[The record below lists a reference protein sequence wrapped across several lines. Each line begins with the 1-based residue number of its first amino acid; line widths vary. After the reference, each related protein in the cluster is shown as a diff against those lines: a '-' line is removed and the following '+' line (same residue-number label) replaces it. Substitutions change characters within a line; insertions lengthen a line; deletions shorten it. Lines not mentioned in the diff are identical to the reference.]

1 MSGIALSH
9 RFYEHAVRPLLG
21 GRRHAAALLGEGSE
35 VLGLDDAVSTDH
47 DFGPRVQIFLPDGGH
62 PPSFAALPD
71 VFEGHPTFFAAAD
84 RNGGAPGH
92 QVEVTTAGAF
102 FARRLGVDPAGGL
115 GVADWLLTPTQTLAT
130 LTAGAVF
137 HDPDGELTGRRA
149 ALRWYPADVWRYALA
164 AGWLRVAQEEA
175 FVGRAGAVGDDLGS
189 RLVAARLVRELVRLA
204 FLIERCWAPYPKW
217 LGSCFARL
225 DLAATAG
232 PALAAA
238 TAAADWRDR
247 EAALVTAAGVL
258 ATATNDLGL
267 AAPVDPAPRRYYT
280 RDIRVLFA
288 DRLTVALTAAITES
302 EVRAMVDRLGGRRGG
317 PIGTLPGTIDQVTDS
332 TEILGD
338 PARCRRAGPLLGLAG
353 HPHE

>member
-1 MSGIALSH
+1 M
-9 RFYEHAVRPLLG
+9 
-21 GRRHAAALLGEGSE
+21 
-35 VLGLDDAVSTDH
+35 
-47 DFGPRVQIFLPDGGH
+47 
-62 PPSFAALPD
+62 
-71 VFEGHPTFFAAAD
+71 
-84 RNGGAPGH
+84 
-92 QVEVTTAGAF
+92 TTAAAF

-115 GVADWLLTPTQTLAT
+115 DVAAWLLTPTQTLAT

-137 HDPDGELTGRRA
+137 HDPDGELTRRRE

-204 FLIERCWAPYPKW
+204 FLIERRWAPYPKW
-217 LGSCFARL
+217 LGSCFTRL

-232 PALAAA
+232 PAPASA

-288 DRLTVALTAAITES
+288 DRLTVALTAAIS
-302 EVRAMVDRLGGRRGG
+302 EPQVRGLVDRLGGRRGG

-338 PARCRRAGPLLGLAG
+338 PVRCRRAGPLLGLGA
-353 HPHE
+353 P